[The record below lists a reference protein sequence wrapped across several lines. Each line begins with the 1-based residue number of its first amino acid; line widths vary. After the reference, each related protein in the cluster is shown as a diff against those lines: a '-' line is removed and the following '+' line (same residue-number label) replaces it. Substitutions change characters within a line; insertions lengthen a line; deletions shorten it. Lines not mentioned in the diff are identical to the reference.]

1 VGSWGVFSG
10 LVATPD
16 ATKLRNPR
24 KYLENHH
31 LSMPF
36 WKHYFPA
43 SFLGWLEGKLFNG
56 NLLKKCVS
64 CRFSHKFRQLNTKF
78 LVIDEYYALPKHVS
92 GYLLD
97 VFIEIQYGPIISN
110 HLSKGI
116 PTPKGRIP

>member
-56 NLLKKCVS
+56 NLLKKM
-64 CRFSHKFRQLNTKF
+64 RFLQIFPQ
-78 LVIDEYYALPKHVS
+78 VQAVKHQIL
-92 GYLLD
+92 GD
-97 VFIEIQYGPIISN
+97 
-110 HLSKGI
+110 
-116 PTPKGRIP
+116 